1 MSIYRLVSVLF
12 ILFLSIGQ
20 NAYAADKTI
29 TPKEALDK
37 LIQGNQRFVNDQTTC
52 PDRNTERRLALSSKQ
67 KPFAVILGCSDS
79 RTPPEIIFDQGL
91 GELFVVRV
99 AGNVV
104 GDVEMD
110 SITYSVLQ
118 NGSCLIVVLG
128 HENCG
133 AVSAVLNHEAQGV
146 PAVAALIEKGIH
158 SLKNSTLAE
167 GILANISYN
176 VGKLKEAEVFKDLMK
191 QGKLEIIGGYYHFAT
206 GEVEIMQVKPK

>member
-1 MSIYRLVSVLF
+1 MSIYRFVTVLF

-20 NAYAADKTI
+20 SAYGADKTI

-37 LIQGNQRFVNDQTTC
+37 LIEGNQRFIDDKTTC
-52 PDRNTERRLALSSKQ
+52 PDRNAERRLALTSKQ

-104 GDVEMD
+104 GDVELD
-110 SITYSVLQ
+110 SIKYSVLE

-133 AVSAVLNHEAQGV
+133 AVSAVLNHKAQGV
-146 PAVAALIEKGIH
+146 PTVAALVEKGIG
-158 SLKNSTLAE
+158 SLKNSTLPEA
-167 GILANISYN
+167 ILANVSYN

-191 QGKLEIIGGYYHFAT
+191 QGKLDIIGGYYHFAT
-206 GEVEIMQVKPK
+206 GEVQIMQVRPK